1 MKSAT
6 VTLLQFL
13 VIGVA
18 AGQPPQNASVADRS
32 NKPAQAISY
41 RIGGGMTKVT
51 LIGTGAVPEAY
62 GEAKVEAKKGATYVE
77 AEVKSLAQPTKFG
90 ATFLTY
96 VLWAVSPEGS
106 TYNLG
111 EVRINNAG
119 EGRLKTST
127 QLQAFSLFITAEP
140 YFAVHQPSEILV
152 LENEIRE
159 DTKGEVLPVH
169 EYKLMARA
177 QYQQLGN
184 PLALSVDLKHVPL
197 EMYEARNAAEIARSH
212 GAERYAPDIFASLNT
227 SLKNAEDALA
237 RKAGSAEIISA
248 ARQAVQFAEDARVLA
263 VRHQQEEQI
272 AQERQAAAAKA
283 KAEAEAKAAAEA
295 AEAKRRADADAQ
307 RQSELATAREA
318 RMKAEAELGAAK
330 AKMEADA
337 QAAKAKGEADAQAA
351 KAKADADAQAAKAK
365 AEADVLTKAKADAE
379 ALAARTKAEADA
391 REVQANAEAET
402 LKAKEQ
408 AAQEEAE
415 RARQAAEALRAQL
428 LEQFNRILDTRD
440 TPRGLVVNMADVL
453 FDTARFDL
461 RPIAREKLARFSGIV
476 LAHPGL
482 NLAIEGHTDSTGSDE
497 LNQKLSEQRAESV
510 RKYLI
515 EQGLPDSSLTATGF
529 GKTMPI
535 ADNSTAAGR
544 QQNRRVEIII
554 SGEVIG
560 RKIGK

>member
-272 AQERQAAAAKA
+272 AQERQAAAARPTA
-283 KAEAEAKAAAEA
+283 AAEAKAAAEA

-318 RMKAEAELGAAK
+318 RMKAEAELAAAK
-330 AKMEADA
+330 AKMD
-337 QAAKAKGEADAQAA
+337 ADAQAA

-391 REVQANAEAET
+391 REAQANAEAET

-515 EQGLPDSSLTATGF
+515 VQGLPDSSLTATGF

-535 ADNSTAAGR
+535 ADNSTTAGR

>member
-391 REVQANAEAET
+391 REAQANAEAEA
-402 LKAKEQ
+402 LKAREQ
-408 AAQEEAE
+408 AAQAEAE
-415 RARQAAEALRAQL
+415 QARQAAEALRAQL